1 MVIAFDDD
9 EADAANPAVEWAL
22 LGKVLSPSTVHAQAI
37 QGVMKPAWGN
47 PASLKIR
54 SISMKRD
61 NLFVVEFS
69 FKQDMER
76 ELSMAL
82 HGR

>member
-1 MVIAFDDD
+1 
-9 EADAANPAVEWAL
+9 
-22 LGKVLSPSTVHAQAI
+22 
-37 QGVMKPAWGN
+37 MKPPWGN

-76 ELSMAL
+76 ERELSMAL
-82 HGR
+82 HG